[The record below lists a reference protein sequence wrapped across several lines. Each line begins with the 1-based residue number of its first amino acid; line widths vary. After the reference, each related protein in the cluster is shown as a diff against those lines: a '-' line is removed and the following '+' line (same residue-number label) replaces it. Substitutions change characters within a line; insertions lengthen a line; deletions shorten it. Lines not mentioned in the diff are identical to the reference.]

1 MSTYLRFSNQLESLK
16 TAVHPNQTKFISKM
30 INAIQLKKIA
40 TYDATGIEIKALKK
54 INFFYGSNGSGK
66 TTVTK
71 YLFDPNA
78 AAYANCRITWA
89 SGQPVK
95 LLVYN
100 KDFRD
105 RNLSSGSIDGV
116 FTLGEATKEEAEKI
130 EELKNKRRLIKEEGT
145 AKKEPS
151 KQMEETIQV
160 MDAQFKL
167 TEGF

>member
-1 MSTYLRFSNQLESLK
+1 
-16 TAVHPNQTKFISKM
+16 M

-95 LLVYN
+95 LLVCN

-116 FTLGEATKEEAEKI
+116 FTLGEATKEEVEKI
-130 EELKNKRRLIKEEGT
+130 EELKINAGLLRKKGLQRKRLQSRWRK
-145 AKKEPS
+145 
-151 KQMEETIQV
+151 
-160 MDAQFKL
+160 QFKL
-167 TEGF
+167 WMPNLNSLKDSNLSRLSE